1 MLTLEELPNI
11 CDTDINFI
19 EFANISHKIK
29 TLLEWREK
37 LVKDEPL
44 PRNIVIHFLF
54 NIDKKIKI

>member
-29 TLLEWREK
+29 DLTRMERET
-37 LVKDEPL
+37 VKG
-44 PRNIVIHFLF
+44 
-54 NIDKKIKI
+54 